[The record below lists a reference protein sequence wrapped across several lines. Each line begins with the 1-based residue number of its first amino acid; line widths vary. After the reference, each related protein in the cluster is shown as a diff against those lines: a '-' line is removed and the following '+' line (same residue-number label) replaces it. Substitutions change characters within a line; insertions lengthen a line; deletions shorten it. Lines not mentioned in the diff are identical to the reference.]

1 MVRSGFYLG
10 VGEEIVVA
18 LAMVL
23 KLAQATATTLALA
36 MALDGEGKLLLSGVV
51 TPVDVSYV
59 DYLLRISRLCEFN
72 EEF

>member
-10 VGEEIVVA
+10 VGEDIVVA

-36 MALDGEGKLLLSGVV
+36 LDGEGKLLLSGVV
-51 TPVDVSYV
+51 TPVDASYV

>member
-1 MVRSGFYLG
+1 MVRSSFYLG
-10 VGEEIVVA
+10 VGEEIVEA

-23 KLAQATATTLALA
+23 TLAQATA
-36 MALDGEGKLLLSGVV
+36 MALDGEGKLLLS
-51 TPVDVSYV
+51 VDVSYV

>member
-10 VGEEIVVA
+10 VGEDIVVA

-23 KLAQATATTLALA
+23 TLAQATA